1 MFHIA
6 SDIKKTLFYTSW
18 NEICFSSPNS
28 HTCMWYLITWRNET
42 IIQVWT
48 PLIHTTSEKVK
59 DIKTATV
66 KLTILTKAVMF
77 YDVWYLVTIS
87 KTTWRFLIPTL
98 CFKVMTCAQHS
109 VLYLS
114 SHQTCSV
121 CPRFVNYRKIKG
133 KRTVSIR
140 YCLIFARIFSLEQ
153 TSR

>member
-1 MFHIA
+1 MRYVLVPQTHIHVC
-6 SDIKKTLFYTSW
+6 DTL
-18 NEICFSSPNS
+18 S
-28 HTCMWYLITWRNET
+28 HDGI
-42 IIQVWT
+42 VWT

-87 KTTWRFLIPTL
+87 TTTWRFLILTL